1 MKLAGRIK
9 PITQLKNNT
18 AEMIREVAESRQ
30 PIVITQNGEAKA
42 VLMDVAT
49 FDGWR
54 DALLMLKLLATGKS
68 EIAAGEGIPHEQVF
82 RELEAELAELSKRNE

>member
-30 PIVITQNGEAKA
+30 PMVITQNGEAKA

-49 FDGWR
+49 FDSWR
-54 DALLMLKLLATGKS
+54 EALLMLKLLAPGMND
-68 EIAAGEGIPHEQVF
+68 EAAGRTVP
-82 RELEAELAELSKRNE
+82 LERAFAEIRQALDRAKSDR

>member
-49 FDGWR
+49 FDSWR
-54 DALLMLKLLATGKS
+54 DALLILKLLAPGMN
-68 EIAAGEGIPHEQVF
+68 EFAAGQGVPHDEAFAEIRRALDRVK
-82 RELEAELAELSKRNE
+82 RER